1 MSPSHPLP
9 DTDLSESAPDADTL
23 TKAQLAELLYQQIG
37 FNKRESKDL
46 VDAFFDQIAERLI
59 QGDDVKLSGFG
70 NFQVRTKAPRPGR
83 NPRTGEAVA
92 IAARRVV
99 TFHASPK
106 LKEAVQSGR
115 VLDEEP
121 DAAGAL
127 QPL

>member
-1 MSPSHPLP
+1 VSPSHPLP
-9 DTDLSESAPDADTL
+9 DTDLSEPAPDADTL

-46 VDAFFDQIAERLI
+46 VDAFFEQIAERLI

-83 NPRTGEAVA
+83 NPRTGEEVA

-99 TFHASPK
+99 TFHSSPK

-115 VLDEEP
+115 VLDEG
-121 DAAGAL
+121 AAASD
-127 QPL
+127 